1 MPLSVFNVSEYIRL
15 HQEKAAIEKRMEA
28 LKAEL
33 LPALV
38 AGGASPAE
46 LPYLLVNRPQNR
58 KQSDWKGACFTLL
71 KKYLRSPSR
80 AEAQLEKID
89 AAFETK
95 EVPALHVV
103 INPTFATSQT
113 VKSA

>member
-1 MPLSVFNVSEYIRL
+1 MALTVFAVSEYIRL
-15 HQEKAAIEKRMEA
+15 HTEKAAIEKRMDE

-46 LPYLLVNRPQNR
+46 LPYLLVDRPQNR
-58 KQSDWKGACFTLL
+58 KQSDWKGACFALL
-71 KKYLRSPSR
+71 KKYLKSPAR
-80 AEAQLEKID
+80 AEAQLAKID
-89 AAFETK
+89 AAFEVK
-95 EVPALHVV
+95 AIPALHVV
-103 INPTFATSQT
+103 INPTYAASQI